1 MAIIING
8 STISTSSTIKF
19 NDSSVSKVVYNG
31 TQVWAKTTGSWQSI
45 WSGQVYIEPNYDE
58 VMNDL
63 FQGINSG
70 VGFVSEYITSGSI
83 SGAISADATLYNL
96 LYDPNSN
103 TVVDEQVGETLT
115 KNNSSSNSNLP
126 WQSSSYKSVLGAPY
140 QSGSDIYMDAECGW
154 SVFDS
159 YVWINYYIV
168 TNLYKWA

>member
-31 TQVWAKTTGSWQSI
+31 TQVWAKATGAWQSI

-58 VMNDL
+58 VMNDIG
-63 FQGINSG
+63 QGISSG
-70 VGFVSEYITSGSI
+70 VGLVSAYITSGSI

-96 LYDPNSN
+96 LHDPNSN

-140 QSGSDIYMDAECGW
+140 QSGSDIYMDAECEW
-154 SVFDS
+154 RVFGS
-159 YVWINYYIV
+159 YVGINYYIV